1 MTRALYIVAMA
12 CLLCG
17 VAAMVA
23 LAGRHRF
30 RGRVTADVTTLF
42 SSVGVSIGSEQL
54 NARWGALPDPVRRY
68 LRYAI
73 RDGDSALGTAHL
85 KHDGLFRTTPDQRWF
100 PVEGEQYFTV
110 ASPGFVWKATIRPA
124 PFLWI
129 DARDRL
135 VSGRGNMLVKLV
147 STIPIADAVGA
158 EIDQGS
164 RLRWLAES
172 AWFPYAFVG
181 DQVQW
186 EPIDAHS
193 ARARLCCDGL
203 PVSALLEIDDEGK
216 LTQLRADRYRDIGAG
231 KAVLTPWTG
240 RYSDYREFNGFR
252 VPCSVEVSWE
262 LEKEPFCYA
271 RFRVTAI
278 EYNEMAQHGVH
289 DIVQRVSGSAS
300 R

>member
-1 MTRALYIVAMA
+1 MTRALYVVAFA

-17 VAAMVA
+17 LAAIVA

-42 SSVGVSIGSEQL
+42 SSAGVSIGSEQL
-54 NARWGALPDPVRRY
+54 NARWGTLPDPVRRY

-73 RDGDSALGTAHL
+73 RDGASAIGTARL
-85 KHDGLFRTTPDQRWF
+85 RHDGLFRTTPEQRWLRID
-100 PVEGEQYFTV
+100 GEQYFTV
-110 ASPGFVWKATIRPA
+110 ASPGFVWKASIRPI

-147 STIPIADAVGA
+147 STIPIADVGGA

-181 DQVQW
+181 DHVHW
-186 EPIDAHS
+186 EPIDDHS
-193 ARARLCCDGL
+193 ARAKLCCDGL
-203 PVSALLEIDDEGK
+203 PVSALVEIDDEGK
-216 LTQLRADRYRDIGAG
+216 LTQLRADRYRDVGGG
-231 KAVLTPWTG
+231 KAVLTPWAG
-240 RYSDYREFNGFR
+240 HYSDYREFNGFR
-252 VPCSVEVSWE
+252 VPCSVEVAWG
-262 LEKEPFCYA
+262 LEKEPFSYA
-271 RFRVTAI
+271 RFRVTVL
-278 EYNEMAQHGVH
+278 EYNVGH
-289 DIVQRVSGSAS
+289 RF
-300 R
+300 

>member
-1 MTRALYIVAMA
+1 MARALYVVAFA

-17 VAAMVA
+17 VGAMVA

-42 SSVGVSIGSEQL
+42 SNAGVSIGSEQL
-54 NARWGALPDPVRRY
+54 NARWSTLPDPVQRY

-73 RDGDSALGTAHL
+73 RDGASAIGTARL
-85 KHDGLFRTTPDQRWF
+85 KHDGLFRTTPEQRWF
-100 PVEGEQYFTV
+100 RIEGEQYFTV
-110 ASPGFVWKATIRPA
+110 ASPGFVWKASIRPV
-124 PFLWI
+124 PLLWI

-181 DQVQW
+181 DHVQW

-203 PVSALLEIDDEGK
+203 PVSALLHIDDEGN
-216 LTQLRADRYRDIGAG
+216 LTQLRADRYRDVGGG

-240 RYSDYREFNGFR
+240 HYSDYREFNGFR
-252 VPCSVEVSWE
+252 VPCSVEVAWD
-262 LEKEPFCYA
+262 LEKEPFSYA
-271 RFRVTAI
+271 RFRVTVL
-278 EYNEMAQHGVH
+278 EYNVGH
-289 DIVQRVSGSAS
+289 RF
-300 R
+300 